1 MEKKMRKEMRKSK
14 MGNNL
19 KAKGLTIT
27 AIFEAESANYG
38 EAIGNVASLK
48 KVARNNGE
56 QYSYI
61 SRQAIRYNII
71 EQLGEPLAKV
81 SAEGAGEKKVIQFDK
96 DATIKDYPEIDFFGY
111 LKTEKEPGG
120 RNVPQKSDYPMQF
133 RWRPI
138 KVI

>member
-1 MEKKMRKEMRKSK
+1 MTKKVMRKEMRRIK
-14 MGNNL
+14 MENNL

-38 EAIGNVASLK
+38 ESIGNVASLK

-71 EQLGEPLAKV
+71 K
-81 SAEGAGEKKVIQFDK
+81 SKCYK
-96 DATIKDYPEIDFFGY
+96 IKLLSLFCY
-111 LKTEKEPGG
+111 
-120 RNVPQKSDYPMQF
+120 
-133 RWRPI
+133 
-138 KVI
+138 

>member
-48 KVARNNGE
+48 KVARDNGE

-71 EQLGEPLAKV
+71 EQLGASV
-81 SAEGAGEKKVIQFDK
+81 WS
-96 DATIKDYPEIDFFGY
+96 
-111 LKTEKEPGG
+111 
-120 RNVPQKSDYPMQF
+120 
-133 RWRPI
+133 
-138 KVI
+138 